1 MFHEDSISTSEDIYK
16 PNDTEK
22 LGCYS
27 NGDPPMECVLV
38 SLELFQ
44 DKIYIPSPGLNFN
57 FSHVA
62 ENGQGMKSL

>member
-1 MFHEDSISTSEDIYK
+1 MTPTNFWFLLNHMFHEDSISTSEDIYK

-44 DKIYIPSPGLNFN
+44 D
-57 FSHVA
+57 
-62 ENGQGMKSL
+62 